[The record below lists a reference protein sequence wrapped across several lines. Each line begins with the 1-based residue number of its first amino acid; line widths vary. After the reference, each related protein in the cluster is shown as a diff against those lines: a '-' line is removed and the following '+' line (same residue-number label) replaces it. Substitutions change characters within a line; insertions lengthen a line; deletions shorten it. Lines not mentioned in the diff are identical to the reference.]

1 MKLLILT
8 TQDRFFLSHLLE
20 RAQYIQDKGWEI
32 IVATEKTSDD
42 YFRRIQQ
49 FGFKVYDTQIKRK
62 SINPFSQ
69 LQDVITLS
77 KIYKHEKPDVCWHLG
92 AKYIFWGT
100 IAVKL
105 FIPHVK
111 IINSPI
117 GLGFIY
123 VSKSFKARL
132 LRPLVT
138 LLYKMLLNPK
148 NSFVIVENHDD
159 IDFFVKINA
168 VKEASVV
175 LIPGAGI
182 NTRTFTPSKTKE
194 KICQVVMLSRLIREK
209 GVYEYIQAAKILHEE
224 KVPVKMI
231 LVGEPDYGSPSSV
244 TESEYKMLQQCDF
257 IKCLGY
263 RKDVLEILQSSH
275 VCCLPSYR
283 EGLPR
288 ALIEATS
295 CGLAVITTDTVG
307 CRDIILNENGLLVKV
322 GDVTALCNAIRF
334 MVDNPTERKKMG
346 AKGRE
351 LALTRFDSKEI
362 CDQTYQVLADLANKA
377 KKTGGMP

>member
-20 RAQYIQDKGWEI
+20 RALYIQDKGWEI

-69 LQDVITLS
+69 LQDIITLS
-77 KIYKHEKPDVCWHLG
+77 KIYKYEKPDVCWHLG

-100 IAVKL
+100 IAVRI
-105 FIPHVK
+105 FTPHIK

-159 IDFFVKINA
+159 IEFFVKINA
-168 VKEASVV
+168 VKEASIV

-224 KVPVKMI
+224 KVPVQMI

-244 TESEYKMLQQCDF
+244 TESEYKTLQQCDF

-263 RKDVLEILQSSH
+263 QKNVLGILQSSH

-295 CGLAVITTDTVG
+295 CGLPVITTDAVG
-307 CRDIILNENGLLVKV
+307 CRDIVINENGLLIKV
-322 GDVTALCNAIRF
+322 GDIGELCNAIRF
-334 MVDNPTERKKMG
+334 MVENPAERKKMG
-346 AKGRE
+346 DKSRE
-351 LALTRFDSKEI
+351 LAISRFDSEKI
-362 CDQTYQVLADLANKA
+362 CAQTYEVLENLISQTN
-377 KKTGGMP
+377 

>member
-8 TQDRFFLSHLLE
+8 TQDRFFLSHILD
-20 RAQYIQDKGWEI
+20 RALYIKDKGWEI

-42 YFRRIQQ
+42 YIRRIQQ

-69 LQDVITLS
+69 LRDIITLS
-77 KIYKHEKPDVCWHLG
+77 KIYKCEKPDVCWHLG

-100 IAVKL
+100 VVAKL
-105 FIPHVK
+105 FIPKVK

-123 VSKSFKARL
+123 ISKSCKARL

-138 LLYKMLLNPK
+138 LLYKILLNPK
-148 NSFVIVENHDD
+148 SSFVIVENHDD
-159 IDFFVKINA
+159 IEFFIKINA
-168 VKEASVV
+168 VRKASVA

-182 NTRTFTPSKTKE
+182 DTKTFIPSQAKE
-194 KICQVVMLSRLIREK
+194 KICQVVMLSRLIKEK
-209 GVYEYIQAAKILHEE
+209 GVYEYIQAAKILHKE
-224 KVPVKMI
+224 KVPVQMI

-244 TESEYKMLQQCDF
+244 TEDEYKMLQQSDF

-263 RKDVLEILQSSH
+263 SEDVLDILQSSH
-275 VCCLPSYR
+275 ICCLPSYR

-295 CGLAVITTDTVG
+295 CGLPIITTDTVG
-307 CRDIILNENGLLVKV
+307 CRDIILNSNGLLIKV
-322 GDVTALCNAIRF
+322 GDIESLCQAVRF
-334 MVDNPTERKKMG
+334 MVEHPTEREKMG
-346 AKGRE
+346 NNSRL
-351 LALTRFDSKEI
+351 LAISRFDSKKI
-362 CDQTYQVLADLANKA
+362 CDQTYQVLENLVN
-377 KKTGGMP
+377 

>member
-20 RAQYIQDKGWEI
+20 RALYIQDKGWEI

-69 LQDVITLS
+69 LQDIITLS

-100 IAVKL
+100 IAVRI

-123 VSKSFKARL
+123 VSKSVKARL

-138 LLYKMLLNPK
+138 LLYKVLLNPK

-159 IDFFVKINA
+159 IEFFVKINA

-175 LIPGAGI
+175 LIPGAGV
-182 NTRTFTPSKTKE
+182 NTRTFTPSETKE

-224 KVPVKMI
+224 KVPVQMI

-263 RKDVLEILQSSH
+263 QKNVLGILQSSH

-295 CGLAVITTDTVG
+295 CGLPVITTDAVG
-307 CRDIILNENGLLVKV
+307 CRDIVINENGLLIKV
-322 GDVTALCNAIRF
+322 GDIGELCNSIRF
-334 MVDNPTERKKMG
+334 MVENPAERKKMG
-346 AKGRE
+346 DNSRE
-351 LALTRFDSKEI
+351 LAINRFDSEKI
-362 CDQTYQVLADLANKA
+362 CAQTYMVLENLISEMN
-377 KKTGGMP
+377 

>member
-8 TQDRFFLSHLLE
+8 TQDRFFLSHVLE
-20 RAQYIQDKGWEI
+20 RALYIKNKGWEI
-32 IVATEKTSDD
+32 VVATEKTSDD
-42 YFRRIQQ
+42 YFKRIQR
-49 FGFKVYDTQIKRK
+49 FGFRVYDTQIKRK

-69 LQDVITLS
+69 LKDIITLS
-77 KIYKHEKPDVCWHLG
+77 NIYKCEKPDVCWHLG

-100 IAVKL
+100 LVTRL
-105 FIPHVK
+105 FIPYSK

-123 VSKSFKARL
+123 TSKSFKARL

-148 NSFVIVENHDD
+148 NSFVIIENNDD
-159 IDFFVKINA
+159 IELFIRINA
-168 VKEASVV
+168 LEKASVA

-182 NTRTFTPSKTKE
+182 DTRVFIPSQEKE
-194 KICQVVMLSRLIREK
+194 KICQVVMLSRLIIEK
-209 GVYEYIQAAKILHEE
+209 GVYEYIRAAKILHEE
-224 KVPVKMI
+224 KVPVQMI

-244 TESEYKMLQQCDF
+244 TKSEYEMLQQSDF

-263 RKDVLEILQSSH
+263 SENVLDILQSSH

-295 CGLAVITTDTVG
+295 CGLPVITTDAVG
-307 CRDIILNENGLLVKV
+307 CRDIVLNENGLLIKV
-322 GDVTALCNAIRF
+322 GDVNGLCQAIKF
-334 MVDNPTERKKMG
+334 MVENPDKRKKMG
-346 AKGRE
+346 INSRR
-351 LALTRFDSKEI
+351 LAVSRFDSKKN
-362 CDQTYQVLADLANKA
+362 CDQTYKVVENLVNYGKS
-377 KKTGGMP
+377 KS

>member
-1 MKLLILT
+1 M
-8 TQDRFFLSHLLE
+8 
-20 RAQYIQDKGWEI
+20 
-32 IVATEKTSDD
+32 
-42 YFRRIQQ
+42 
-49 FGFKVYDTQIKRK
+49 YDTQIKRK

-69 LQDVITLS
+69 LQDIITLS

-100 IAVKL
+100 IAVRI

-123 VSKSFKARL
+123 VSKSVKARL

-138 LLYKMLLNPK
+138 LLYKVLLNPK

-159 IDFFVKINA
+159 IEFFVKINA

-209 GVYEYIQAAKILHEE
+209 GVYEYIRAAKILHEE
-224 KVPVKMI
+224 KVPVQMI

-244 TESEYKMLQQCDF
+244 TESEYKVLQQCDF

-263 RKDVLEILQSSH
+263 QKNVLGILQSSH

-295 CGLAVITTDTVG
+295 CGLPVITTDAVG
-307 CRDIILNENGLLVKV
+307 CRDIVINENGLLIKV
-322 GDVTALCNAIRF
+322 GDIGELCNAIRF
-334 MVDNPTERKKMG
+334 MVENPAERKKMG
-346 AKGRE
+346 DKSRE
-351 LALTRFDSKEI
+351 LAINRFDSEKI
-362 CDQTYQVLADLANKA
+362 CAQTYEVLENLISEMN
-377 KKTGGMP
+377 

>member
-20 RAQYIQDKGWEI
+20 RALYIQDKGWEI

-69 LQDVITLS
+69 LQDIITLS

-100 IAVKL
+100 IAVRI

-123 VSKSFKARL
+123 VSKSVKARL

-138 LLYKMLLNPK
+138 LLYKVLLNPK

-159 IDFFVKINA
+159 IEFFVKINA

-175 LIPGAGI
+175 LIPGAGV
-182 NTRTFTPSKTKE
+182 NTRTFTPSETKE

-224 KVPVKMI
+224 KVPVQMI

-263 RKDVLEILQSSH
+263 QKNVLGILQSSH

-295 CGLAVITTDTVG
+295 CGLPVITTDAVG
-307 CRDIILNENGLLVKV
+307 CRDIVINENGLLIKV
-322 GDVTALCNAIRF
+322 GDIGGLCNAIRF
-334 MVDNPTERKKMG
+334 MVENPAERKKMG
-346 AKGRE
+346 DNSRE
-351 LALTRFDSKEI
+351 LAINRFDSEKI
-362 CDQTYQVLADLANKA
+362 CAQTYMVLENLISEMN
-377 KKTGGMP
+377 

>member
-20 RAQYIQDKGWEI
+20 RALYIQDKGWEI

-69 LQDVITLS
+69 LQDIITLS

-100 IAVKL
+100 IAVRI

-123 VSKSFKARL
+123 VSKSVKARL

-138 LLYKMLLNPK
+138 LLYKVLLNPK

-159 IDFFVKINA
+159 IEFFVKINA

-175 LIPGAGI
+175 LIPGAGG
-182 NTRTFTPSKTKE
+182 NTRTFTPSETKE

-224 KVPVKMI
+224 KVPVQMI

-263 RKDVLEILQSSH
+263 QKNVLGILQSSH

-295 CGLAVITTDTVG
+295 CGLPVITTDAVG
-307 CRDIILNENGLLVKV
+307 CRDIVINENGLLI
-322 GDVTALCNAIRF
+322 NEIR
-334 MVDNPTERKKMG
+334 
-346 AKGRE
+346 
-351 LALTRFDSKEI
+351 
-362 CDQTYQVLADLANKA
+362 
-377 KKTGGMP
+377 

>member
-20 RAQYIQDKGWEI
+20 RALYIQDKGWEI

-69 LQDVITLS
+69 LQDIITLS

-100 IAVKL
+100 IAVRI

-123 VSKSFKARL
+123 VSKSVKARL

-138 LLYKMLLNPK
+138 LLYKVLLNPK

-159 IDFFVKINA
+159 IEFFVKINA

-175 LIPGAGI
+175 LIPGAGV
-182 NTRTFTPSKTKE
+182 NTRTFTPSETKE

-224 KVPVKMI
+224 KVPVQMI

-263 RKDVLEILQSSH
+263 QKNVLGILQSSH

-295 CGLAVITTDTVG
+295 CGLPVITTDAVG
-307 CRDIILNENGLLVKV
+307 CRDIVINENGLLIKV
-322 GDVTALCNAIRF
+322 GDIGELCNAIRF
-334 MVDNPTERKKMG
+334 MVENPAERKKMG
-346 AKGRE
+346 DNSRE
-351 LALTRFDSKEI
+351 LAINRFDSEKI
-362 CDQTYQVLADLANKA
+362 CAQTYMVLENLIREMN
-377 KKTGGMP
+377 

>member
-8 TQDRFFLSHLLE
+8 TQDRFFLSHVLE
-20 RAQYIQDKGWEI
+20 RAQYIKDKGWEI

-42 YFRRIQQ
+42 CFRRIQQ
-49 FGFKVYDTQIKRK
+49 FGFKVFDTKIKRK

-69 LQDVITLS
+69 LQDIITLS
-77 KIYKHEKPDVCWHLG
+77 KIYRRERPDLCWHLG

-100 IAVKL
+100 MVVRFL
-105 FIPHVK
+105 MPHVK

-123 VSKSFKARL
+123 ISKSFKAKL
-132 LRPLVT
+132 LRPLT
-138 LLYKMLLNPK
+138 TFLYKMLLNPQ
-148 NSFVIVENHDD
+148 NSFVIIENHDD
-159 IDFFVKINA
+159 INFFIKINA
-168 VKEASVV
+168 IREASVV

-182 NTRTFTPSKTKE
+182 DTKTFIPSQTKK

-224 KVPVKMI
+224 KIPVQMI

-244 TESEYKMLQQCDF
+244 SESEYKMLLQSDF

-263 RKDVLEILQSSH
+263 QKDVLGILQSSH

-295 CGLAVITTDTVG
+295 CGLPVITTDAVG
-307 CRDIILNENGLLVKV
+307 CRDIVLNENGLLIKV
-322 GDVTALCNAIRF
+322 GDVESLCRAIRF
-334 MVDNPTERKKMG
+334 MVEHPAEREKMG
-346 AKGRE
+346 ANGRK
-351 LALTRFDSKEI
+351 LAITRFDSKII
-362 CDQTYQVLADLANKA
+362 CDQTYKVLEHLVNQN
-377 KKTGGMP
+377 

>member
-8 TQDRFFLSHLLE
+8 TQDRFFLSHVLE
-20 RAQYIQDKGWEI
+20 RALFIKDKGWEI

-42 YFRRIQQ
+42 YFRCIQQ
-49 FGFKVYDTQIKRK
+49 FGFKIYDTQIKRK
-62 SINPFSQ
+62 SVNPFSQ
-69 LQDVITLS
+69 LQDIITLS
-77 KIYKHEKPDVCWHLG
+77 KIYRYEKPDVCWHLG

-100 IAVKL
+100 MAAKL

-111 IINSPI
+111 ILNSPI

-123 VSKSFKARL
+123 VSKSFKAKL

-138 LLYKMLLNPK
+138 FLYKVLLNPK

-159 IDFFVKINA
+159 IEFFIQINA
-168 VKEASVV
+168 VRETCVA

-182 NTRTFTPSKTKE
+182 NTKIFTPSRTKE
-194 KICQVVMLSRLIREK
+194 KICKVVMLSRLIREK
-209 GVYEYIQAAKILHEE
+209 GVYEYIQAAKILHNE
-224 KVPVKMI
+224 KVPVQMI

-244 TESEYKMLQQCDF
+244 TESEYKMLQHSDF

-263 RKDVLEILQSSH
+263 QKDVLGILQSSH

-295 CGLAVITTDTVG
+295 CGLPVITTDAVG
-307 CRDIILNENGLLVKV
+307 CRDIVLNKNGLLIKV
-322 GDVTALCNAIRF
+322 GDIEDLYQAVRF
-334 MVDNPTERKKMG
+334 MVENPDEREKMG
-346 AKGRE
+346 ANGRR
-351 LALTRFDSKEI
+351 LAMSRFDSQKI
-362 CDQTYQVLADLANKA
+362 CAQTYKVLEHLTRIN
-377 KKTGGMP
+377 T

>member
-20 RAQYIQDKGWEI
+20 RALYIQDKGWEI

-69 LQDVITLS
+69 LQDIITLS

-100 IAVKL
+100 IAVRI

-123 VSKSFKARL
+123 VSKSVKARL

-138 LLYKMLLNPK
+138 LLYKVLLNPK

-159 IDFFVKINA
+159 IEFFVKINA

-175 LIPGAGI
+175 LIPGAGV
-182 NTRTFTPSKTKE
+182 NTRTFTPSETKE

-224 KVPVKMI
+224 KVPVQMI

-244 TESEYKMLQQCDF
+244 TESEYKMLQQCNF

-263 RKDVLEILQSSH
+263 QKNVLGILQSSH

-295 CGLAVITTDTVG
+295 CGLPVITTDAVG
-307 CRDIILNENGLLVKV
+307 CRDIVINENGLLIKV
-322 GDVTALCNAIRF
+322 GDIGGLCNAIRF
-334 MVDNPTERKKMG
+334 MVENPAERKKMG
-346 AKGRE
+346 DNSRE
-351 LALTRFDSKEI
+351 LAINRFDSEKI
-362 CDQTYQVLADLANKA
+362 CAQTYMVLENLISEMN
-377 KKTGGMP
+377 

>member
-20 RAQYIQDKGWEI
+20 RAQYIQDKGWEV

-69 LQDVITLS
+69 LQDIITLS

-100 IAVKL
+100 IAVRI

-123 VSKSFKARL
+123 VSKSVKARL

-138 LLYKMLLNPK
+138 LLYKVLLNPK

-159 IDFFVKINA
+159 IEFFVKINA

-209 GVYEYIQAAKILHEE
+209 GVYEYIRAAKILHEE
-224 KVPVKMI
+224 KVPVQMI

-244 TESEYKMLQQCDF
+244 TESEYKVLQQCDF

-263 RKDVLEILQSSH
+263 QKNVLGILQSSH

-295 CGLAVITTDTVG
+295 CGLPVITTDAVG
-307 CRDIILNENGLLVKV
+307 CRDIVINENGLLIKV
-322 GDVTALCNAIRF
+322 GDIGELCNAIRF
-334 MVDNPTERKKMG
+334 MVENPAERKKMG
-346 AKGRE
+346 DKSRE
-351 LALTRFDSKEI
+351 LAINRFDSEKI
-362 CDQTYQVLADLANKA
+362 CAQTYEVLENLISEMN
-377 KKTGGMP
+377 